1 MDTATSIFPIYA
13 SAIVLAVFSL
23 LNVLLDLPPFIFHL
37 GARNVAASS
46 LILWIILM
54 NLFDL
59 VNALLWPT
67 DDISKWFSGTGLCD
81 VEVKLFV
88 GAQVGQLGAL
98 ICIMQELARVLDTQ
112 NVTLGRTSS
121 EEKRR
126 KVWELVVCW
135 GMPVLLMLSHYIVQP
150 ARYSIFGV
158 SGCTVMVDNSW
169 PAIVLVQIWPAIF
182 ALVDVYYSGV
192 VVYRIHRYRK
202 EFSSL
207 LSASN
212 TSKSRFLRLFLM
224 ALALTVVF
232 FPLTLYLFYYN
243 VNIAHIPFSWEKIHD
258 QEAWGEIVMVP
269 GNGSVFTDH
278 WIRVATGVLVFV
290 FFGMGSEA
298 MQMYRSALLAI
309 GLGKIFPRLQ
319 KGRNSTS
326 PSGSTSSFGSRAKVF
341 IRGKLSRRGAAATV
355 STVQTPTSAK
365 PKSVLPAF
373 HKIKAWY
380 IRFFHRRHHQDD
392 DRNMQLPMWNP
403 SSPTQPDSPSS
414 TVRPMHEGEKEMIP
428 LGPSSAKDTAG
439 VHSFEIE
446 VEDGLRKG

>member
-135 GMPVLLMLSHYIVQP
+135 
-150 ARYSIFGV
+150 
-158 SGCTVMVDNSW
+158 
-169 PAIVLVQIWPAIF
+169 
-182 ALVDVYYSGV
+182 GV